1 MNVTV
6 TSEVRFQRLPDDSVW
21 ADASPY
27 EFWSRYLDVFDSVTV
42 VGREQRVDVPA
53 PSMARVDGPKVSV
66 RGVPSYVGP
75 REFLTRFFSVRKAAI
90 PVVRD
95 RSALILRLGSLLALV
110 LQRTL
115 TQSSRPYGVEVVG
128 DPWDTFAPG
137 VVDVPLRGAVR
148 QILTRSQRRLCAG
161 AAGAAYVTER
171 TLQARYPCSRS
182 QWAVSDVALDEL
194 AAFTTHYSSIELDG
208 SDFARRPHHFDGSRA
223 VRLVT
228 VGSLAQK
235 YKGIDVLIRA
245 VHRLNLEGRP
255 CSLTVIGDGR
265 YRRELEQLA
274 AQLAAPVTFTGQL
287 TRAEV
292 LGALD
297 RADAFVL
304 ASRTEGLPRALLEAM
319 ARGLPCVA
327 TRVGGIPE
335 LLDNDALCEC
345 GSVESLAGCLAALF
359 SGAVDA
365 TALAASNLARAHD
378 FRGELLRGRRREFYA
393 RIRAITEEW
402 NRTELVA

>member
-6 TSEVRFQRLPDDSVW
+6 TSEIRFRRLPDDTVW

-27 EFWSRYLDVFDSVTV
+27 EFWSRYLDEFDSVTV
-42 VGREQRVDVPA
+42 IGREERHREPT
-53 PSMARVDGPKVSV
+53 PSMSRVDGPSV
-66 RGVPSYVGP
+66 RLRGVPPYLGP
-75 REFLTRFFSVRKAAI
+75 RQFIRRFFSVRRAAV

-110 LQRTL
+110 IQREL
-115 TQSSRPYGVEVVG
+115 TRSGRPYGVEVVG

-137 VVDVPLRGAVR
+137 VVDAPLRGAIR
-148 QILTRSQRRLCAG
+148 QILTRSQRQLCAG

-171 TLQARYPCSRS
+171 TLQSRYPCSRS

-194 AAFTTHYSSIELDG
+194 AAFTTHYSSIELNG
-208 SDFARRPHHFDGSRA
+208 SDFVRRPHQLDASRCM
-223 VRLVT
+223 RLVT
-228 VGSLAQK
+228 VGSLAQR
-235 YKGIDVLIRA
+235 YKGIDLLIRA
-245 VHRLNLEGRP
+245 VHQLNADGRQ
-255 CSLTVIGDGR
+255 CSLTVIGEGG

-274 AQLAAPVTFTGQL
+274 ADLAAPVAFVGQV

-292 LGALD
+292 LAALD
-297 RADAFVL
+297 RADVFVL

-327 TRVGGIPE
+327 TQVGGIPE
-335 LLDNDALCEC
+335 LLDHDALCEC
-345 GSVESLAGCLAALF
+345 GSVESLTARLTALHT
-359 SGAVDA
+359 GAVDA
-365 TALAASNLARAHD
+365 DRLAARNLERAYD
-378 FRGELLRGRRREFYA
+378 FRGEVLRGRRREFYA